1 MPITPSQLSSILRV
15 KKEFNLI
22 NGNIT
27 LTDITNWSGAGIIA
41 PDTASILL
49 KLVAPTGAIVYQNS
63 GFDTNDFSSPD
74 FDLNN
79 DTFVETMPQDV
90 LGNYITGTYTLLI
103 KARVS
108 DDTVILPTTEVFTQP
123 SILTTPQLDVI
134 TVNDAVDGYTF
145 TVSIDGTEPLSFTYS
160 SNSGTVGAQ
169 LADLIN
175 NYIIANPTSYWAQYV
190 ASAVL
195 DTPTSAFLT
204 GLYNGILGGGSY
216 LISIVDIGMTAT
228 ISQLP
233 TISQP
238 LKKTFGAGGIGTTTS
253 GDLFKFKYLSD
264 TITYTATA
272 NQTPAQVNLG
282 LYNAIQAFIAS
293 NPSSQTATEWT
304 FVYSGGNI
312 IATYYINNTEPIF
325 TLFYEHSFGSQ
336 STFVT
341 GSATS
346 TAEVCNCTA
355 TIAIDLT
362 VDYATALLTS
372 VDTTNYGPYVSLTR
386 VHTIYPP
393 PISGLP
399 SQTTS
404 ATTNV
409 YSNIVTTT
417 WSSKVASTIVYLYAN
432 DTYVT
437 CDAEGSK
444 EILVEPDTLCATLCI
459 IKKFRSDFY
468 SKFGKK
474 CSDDM
479 EAAYNLACDE
489 FALAMQAA
497 RCGQDITPYVNKI
510 YEITGI
516 DPNCDCGCSG
526 SDYPTP
532 VVPTSIINGT
542 DGTDGITPQFQNT
555 GTWIQV
561 SYDNGSTW
569 NNLFSLASVTG
580 ATGPQGPAGTNGTN
594 GTTYLL
600 NSYVVH
606 TTITNSSWES
616 LQSYKLLAG
625 TVAANSDA
633 ILIEA
638 CFIKNTTTSTFPNT
652 RIRFNSNTVIDA
664 SATGVMGN
672 GVNKVRISCKIT
684 RTSNTTAKYQT
695 IITDVVSNSVV
706 QMQDCPLNT
715 FAGLDFDGTDYDIE
729 CSALSIATGDIS
741 LISFSVTSYKI

>member
-15 KKEFNLI
+15 KKEFNLVT
-22 NGNIT
+22 GDLT
-27 LTDITNWSGAGIIA
+27 LTDLTDFAGYGVIA
-41 PDTASILL
+41 PDTAKTLL
-49 KLVAPTGAIVYQNS
+49 KIVTPTGSVLYQNA
-63 GFDTNDFSSPD
+63 GYDTDNYSSPD
-74 FDLNN
+74 FTLVTTTYT
-79 DTFVETMPQDV
+79 DTLPTDV
-90 LGNYITGTYTLLI
+90 NGDYLTGTYTVYM
-103 KARVS
+103 KCQVVDNS
-108 DDTVILPTTEVFTQP
+108 VTVE
-123 SILTTPQLDVI
+123 
-134 TVNDAVDGYTF
+134 
-145 TVSIDGTEPLSFTYS
+145 
-160 SNSGTVGAQ
+160 
-169 LADLIN
+169 
-175 NYIIANPTSYWAQYV
+175 
-190 ASAVL
+190 
-195 DTPTSAFLT
+195 
-204 GLYNGILGGGSY
+204 
-216 LISIVDIGMTAT
+216 
-228 ISQLP
+228 
-233 TISQP
+233 
-238 LKKTFGAGGIGTTTS
+238 
-253 GDLFKFKYLSD
+253 
-264 TITYTATA
+264 
-272 NQTPAQVNLG
+272 
-282 LYNAIQAFIAS
+282 
-293 NPSSQTATEWT
+293 
-304 FVYSGGNI
+304 
-312 IATYYINNTEPIF
+312 
-325 TLFYEHSFGSQ
+325 
-336 STFVT
+336 

-346 TAEVCNCTA
+346 TAAVCGCSVTVS
-355 TIAIDLT
+355 IDLS

-437 CDAEGSK
+437 CYAEGSK

-459 IKKFRSDFY
+459 IKKFRADFY

-542 DGTDGITPQFQNT
+542 DGTDGVTPQFQNT

-561 SYDNGSTW
+561 SYNNGSTW

-594 GTTYLL
+594 GVSVLE
-600 NSYVVH
+600 NSYTPH
-606 TTITNSSWES
+606 TTTSHDIWQGIET
-616 LQSYKLLAG
+616 YKLLAE
-625 TVAANSDA
+625 TVESNNDYL
-633 ILIEA
+633 IIEA
-638 CFIKNTTTSTFPNT
+638 CFVKNTTTPTMPNT
-652 RIRFNSNTVIDA
+652 RIRFNNTTTVAPSTSGLMFGGI
-664 SATGVMGN
+664 
-672 GVNKVRISCKIT
+672 NKVRIIT
-684 RTSNTTAKYQT
+684 KLTRISNTAAKVETSIVDCIGNTVYQ
-695 IITDVVSNSVV
+695 I
-706 QMQDCPLNT
+706 QDGPIQDFT
-715 FAGLDFDGTDYDIE
+715 GLDFNGTDYDIE
-729 CSALSIATGDIS
+729 CSAYSIATGDVTVQ
-741 LISFSVTSYKI
+741 SFTITYYKI